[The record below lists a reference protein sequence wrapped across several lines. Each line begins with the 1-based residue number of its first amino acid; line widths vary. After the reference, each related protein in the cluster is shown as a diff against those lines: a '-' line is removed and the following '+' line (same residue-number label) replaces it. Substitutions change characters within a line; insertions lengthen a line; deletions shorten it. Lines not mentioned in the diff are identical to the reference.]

1 MGERKR
7 GICVSLFI
15 SGEVCFLYL
24 EILVSLNPVSGEN
37 MNSFQYV
44 SLERDGLSHLALT
57 KEAAFT
63 NEIVIYCPYQ
73 MGI

>member
-15 SGEVCFLYL
+15 SGKVCFLYL
-24 EILVSLNPVSGEN
+24 EIPVGLSPASGEN
-37 MNSFQYV
+37 MNSFQHV
-44 SLERDGLSHLALT
+44 SLERDGLSHLALI
-57 KEAAFT
+57 KEAVFT